1 MSSAISCVVI
11 KSDGIFRPV
20 PEPGQVVAVKGEPGL
35 YVVIDIDHRQK
46 SAQLMEKSG
55 KHRLTRVPFAS
66 IRALNRKLAQAIHRF
81 LDARAEASGE

>member
-35 YVVIDIDHRQK
+35 YVVIDIDHHQK

-81 LDARAEASGE
+81 LDARAESRGE